1 MAYQSISIKWE
12 PARAYARVLF
22 IALVLLFPAA
32 VSAET
37 TIVMLG
43 DSLTAGYGVEKE
55 QAFPTLV
62 ETRLKEMGF
71 PDIKVINA
79 GFSGSTTASALSRL
93 KWYLRIK
100 PDILLLE
107 LGGNDGLRGL
117 AIKELETNLA
127 VTIELAMAQ
136 GMKVVLAGMKIPPN
150 YGAQYT
156 REFESVY
163 PALAKRFDITL
174 IPFLLEGVGGEP
186 DLNISDGIHPNP
198 EGHKIVSETVVRHLV
213 LVLKGL
219 MTR

>member
-1 MAYQSISIKWE
+1 
-12 PARAYARVLF
+12 
-22 IALVLLFPAA
+22 
-32 VSAET
+32 
-37 TIVMLG
+37 MLG